1 MSLFRLAC
9 LAYIENV
16 KEYFDFDIFHI
27 YCPFIV
33 MFVSVVFFDFIKNI
47 KIYRILISYFVV
59 VVSRCTKLS
68 LCVRRKKSS

>member
-33 MFVSVVFFDFIKNI
+33 MYLFLVSVVFFDFIKK
-47 KIYRILISYFVV
+47 KILKYRI
-59 VVSRCTKLS
+59 
-68 LCVRRKKSS
+68 

>member
-16 KEYFDFDIFHI
+16 KESFDFDIFHI

-33 MFVSVVFFDFIKNI
+33 MFSVRCFF
-47 KIYRILISYFVV
+47 
-59 VVSRCTKLS
+59 
-68 LCVRRKKSS
+68 